1 MWTPISRRGKV
12 ALSLALLYLTLLAA
26 STLVRMGLHR
36 ADDTP
41 PTSPANELSTLTS
54 LELAEQGGPPKPGG
68 ESQSNVRFAYRTWSP
83 PPDLQAPTLP
93 VVLLHGSPGNSQ
105 AFAAL
110 GPALSASGYLALAP
124 DLPGFGS
131 STRKIVDYSI
141 RAHAAYV
148 ADWLDQQGHSQ
159 VHLLGFSLGGGV
171 ALELYDQRPDL
182 VASMILV
189 AAVGVQELELL
200 GNYHLNHSLHGLQLA
215 ALKLAQSF
223 VPHFGWL
230 DRGML
235 DISYARNFFDTDQRP
250 LRAILEQ
257 LQVPTLIVHGERD
270 FLVPPEAA
278 REHHRI
284 VPQSELWMRDDSHF
298 FVFTPSKTEELNQR
312 LTHFLGR
319 VERSE
324 AARRS
329 QASPERI
336 AAAAAPFDA
345 KSIPPWQG
353 PTLLTIMLLLAVA
366 TLVSEDLTC
375 LGAGLLVAQDRIGF
389 APAVLACLTG
399 ITVGDMMLFFFGR
412 IFGRPALSVPP
423 LSFLVSPERLER
435 SSAWLERR
443 GPIIIALS
451 RFTPGMRL
459 PTYVAAGALKTRFYR
474 FAFYFLL
481 AAALWTPAIVGLSAL
496 LGEAAIERLEGFQSG
511 LLFALAF
518 LLFMFALL
526 RFVLVPLLTWRGR
539 RLLLGRFKRLARYEF
554 WPIAL
559 LYLPLIPWFAWLA
572 WRHRSLTV
580 FTACNPAIPAGGFVG
595 ESKRAIN
602 DAFAASGRVPR
613 FVMALASED
622 TADRIQKASQFRVQ
636 EELDWPL
643 VLKPDAGQRGQ
654 GVAIVRSHDE
664 IERYFDTHRG
674 DTLVQEFVPGIELG
688 AFYYRDPKSHQE
700 GILSLTT
707 KEVPRVLGDGQKTL
721 ERLILEH
728 PRGAIMAPTY
738 FREAGAAL
746 EQVPDAGS
754 VIPLST
760 VGAHSRGTVFLD
772 GEQLRTPELEAA
784 IKALAESCEGFD
796 FGRFDLMFPSEAAVR
811 KGGPFQM
818 IELNGVTAEST
829 NLYDPKYQFRDAYRI
844 LAQQWSL
851 AFKIGAARR
860 DLGHPTTGPLALVRM
875 WLDFKRR

>member
-1 MWTPISRRGKV
+1 MAQQRASDNQ
-12 ALSLALLYLTLLAA
+12 LT
-26 STLVRMGLHR
+26 RPEDEH
-36 ADDTP
+36 
-41 PTSPANELSTLTS
+41 NNLTS
-54 LELAEQGGPPKPGG
+54 LELPEQGGDT
-68 ESQSNVRFAYRTWSP
+68 QRTIRFAYRTWSP
-83 PPDLQAPTLP
+83 AADPQAPTLP
-93 VVLLHGSPGNSQ
+93 IVLLHGSPGTSQ
-105 AFAAL
+105 AFGAL

-131 STRKIVDYSI
+131 STREIADYSI

-148 ADWLDQQGHSQ
+148 ANWLDHQSLSQ

-171 ALELYDQRPDL
+171 ALELYEKRPDL
-182 VASMILV
+182 VASMTLV

-200 GNYHLNHSLHGLQLA
+200 GNYHLNRSLHGLQLA
-215 ALKLAQSF
+215 ALRFAQTF
-223 VPHFGWL
+223 VPHFGRL

-235 DISYARNFFDTDQRP
+235 DIAYARNFFDTDQRP

-278 REHHRI
+278 REHYRI

-298 FVFTPSKTEELNQR
+298 FVFTPSKTEELNRR
-312 LTHFLGR
+312 LTDFWAR
-319 VERSE
+319 VQSGE
-324 AARRS
+324 APRRS
-329 QASPERI
+329 QATAERI

-353 PTLLTIMLLLAVA
+353 PTLLTIMLLLAMA

-389 APAVLACLTG
+389 APAALACLTG
-399 ITVGDMMLFFFGR
+399 ITVGDMMLFWVGR

-423 LSFLVSPERLER
+423 LSFLISAERLER

-459 PTYVAAGALKTRFYR
+459 PTYVAAGALKTRFHR
-474 FAFYFLL
+474 FVFYFLL
-481 AAALWTPAIVGLSAL
+481 AAVLWTPAIVGLSAL

-511 LLFALAF
+511 LLFALLF
-518 LLFMFALL
+518 LLIMFALL
-526 RFVLVPLLTWRGR
+526 RFVLVPLVTWRGR
-539 RLLLGRFKRLARYEF
+539 RLLMGRVKRLARYEF

-559 LYLPLIPWFAWLA
+559 LYLPLIPWFARLA

-595 ESKRAIN
+595 ESKRAIY
-602 DAFAASGRVPR
+602 DAFATSSRVPR

-622 TADRIQKASQFRVQ
+622 TSERVQKASQFRVQ
-636 EELDWPL
+636 KQLDWPL

-654 GVAIVRSHDE
+654 GVAIVRSREE
-664 IERYFDTHRG
+664 IERYFEKHTG

-688 AFYYRDPKSHQE
+688 AFYYRNPQSHQD

-707 KEVPRVLGDGQKTL
+707 KEMPRVTGDGQKTL

-746 EQVPDAGS
+746 EQVPDAGKI
-754 VIPLST
+754 VPLST
-760 VGAHSRGTVFLD
+760 VGAHSRGTVFLE
-772 GEQLRTPELEAA
+772 GEELRTPELEAA
-784 IKALAESCEGFD
+784 IKALAESCDGFD
-796 FGRFDLMFPSEAAVR
+796 FGRFDLMFPNQAAVR
-811 KGGPFQM
+811 AGGPFQM

-829 NLYDPKYQFRDAYRI
+829 NLYDPKYRFRDAYRI

-851 AFKIGAARR
+851 AFRIGAARR
-860 DLGHPTTGPLALVRM
+860 DLGHKTTGPLALLRM
-875 WLDFKRR
+875 WFDFRRL